1 MSGLTIGFALT
12 GSFCTFEKATVHMR
26 ELIEAGHR
34 LIPIMSETAYST
46 DTRFGTAAD
55 WNQRIEELCGHEIWH
70 TIVQVEPIGPK
81 KLVDL
86 IIVAP
91 CTGNTIA
98 KMAHGITDTA
108 VTMAVKSHLRVG
120 GPVLLA
126 ISTNDALSA
135 AAQNIGRLL
144 NSKNIYFVPMAQ
156 DDPEKKPNSVVADFD
171 LLLPAALSAVEGK
184 QHQPIFLHP

>member
-1 MSGLTIGFALT
+1 MSGLTIGYALT
-12 GSFCTFEKATVHMR
+12 GSFCTFEKTLAQMR
-26 ELIEAGHR
+26 RLIEEGHR
-34 LIPIMSETAYST
+34 LIPILSETAYST
-46 DTRFGTAAD
+46 DTRFGKAKD
-55 WNQRIEELCGHEIWH
+55 WNHQIQELCEHEIWH

-86 IIVAP
+86 MLVAP
-91 CTGNTIA
+91 CTGNTLA
-98 KMAHGITDTA
+98 KMAHGVTDTA

-126 ISTNDALSA
+126 ISTNDALSV

-156 DDPEKKPNSVVADFD
+156 DDPENKPNSMVANFD
-171 LLLPAALSAVEGK
+171 LLLPAALSAVQGK
-184 QHQPIFLHP
+184 QKQPILMPQ